1 MTMMF
6 ADFKEGMT
14 DKVAPFLVDTFL
26 RESEVLQLM
35 PFDNAVS
42 PTGGSTLTYGY
53 VQTMLPS
60 TAAFRALNTEYAS
73 SEATVVRK
81 NVDLKVF
88 GGKFSMDRV
97 MKQAEGKYNNMAF
110 QMEQKVAAAVS
121 LFHYTMINGNTTTA
135 TEEFDGLDKMLV
147 GTSTEFDAESIDMS
161 TAANI
166 EANASAFYE
175 MLQLLINDTDADA
188 LMMNGRMRAKIETVA
203 RVLGYKTDTEEAF
216 GKKVT
221 SMGGVRFIDLKNHYS
236 VADNSATASPI
247 IGVDGGLTDIYA
259 VKFDVNKGFH
269 GVTLT
274 GASGLTHYLPDFNQP
289 GAVKDGEV
297 EMTAA
302 VVLRNTNH
310 AGVLRNVKIASA

>member
-1 MTMMF
+1 MTIMF

-14 DKVAPFLVDTFL
+14 DKVAPVLVDTFL
-26 RESEVLQLM
+26 RNSEVLQLM
-35 PFDNAVS
+35 PFDDAVS

-53 VQTMLPS
+53 VQTKLPS
-60 TAAFRALNTEYAS
+60 TAAFRALNTEYTS
-73 SEATVVRK
+73 SEAKVERK

-97 MKQAEGKYNNMAF
+97 LKQAEGKFNNMAF
-110 QMEQKVAAAVS
+110 QMEEKIAAATS
-121 LFHYTMINGNTTTA
+121 LFHWTMINGNATTNA
-135 TEEFDGLDKMLV
+135 NEFDGLDKMLA
-147 GTSTEFDAESIDMS
+147 GTKTEFDAASIDLS
-161 TAANI
+161 TAAQI

-175 MLQLLINDTDADA
+175 MLQLLIKDTNADA
-188 LMMNGRMRAKIETVA
+188 LMMNGRMQAKIETVA
-203 RVLGYKTDTEEAF
+203 RVLGYKTESEEAF

-221 SMGGVRFIDLKNHYS
+221 SMGGVRFIDLQNHYTVEGD
-236 VADNSATASPI
+236 VATMSPI
-247 IGVDGGLTDIYA
+247 VGIDAGLTDIYA

-274 GASGLTHYLPDFNQP
+274 GNAGLSHYLPDFKQP

-302 VVLRNTNH
+302 VVLKNTQN
-310 AGVLRNVKIASA
+310 AGVLRDIKIA